1 MQKNKKSL
9 RYAAG
14 ACFGIC
20 SLIEIIWIVL
30 NILDGVYEYYGFSP
44 WHLIWPIGYALIAV
58 SMFASIDILTS
69 VGGGILTVVAVR
81 LLIDD
86 FGYYTHTISMI
97 EDLLWLI
104 VCILLVVIGLNRK
117 NVKMIC
123 IVAGALLAVRFFLIF
138 FGHKIAYGYFG
149 LDFSGFL
156 QYIILIVGTILIG
169 LALNIDSPQ
178 ESNNKTVSSCSIKST
193 AQVESKIN
201 QLVKLKDFL
210 DNGYISQ
217 EEFDAKKKQIL
228 GQ

>member
-1 MQKNKKSL
+1 MQKNNKSL

-20 SLIEIIWIVL
+20 SLMYVIFTVL
-30 NILDGVYEYYGFSP
+30 DIQNGYIFSP
-44 WHLIWPIGYALIAV
+44 WGLVLPVGFALIAV

-69 VGGGILTVVAVR
+69 VGGGILTVIAVR
-81 LLIDD
+81 WLIDD
-86 FGYYTHTISMI
+86 LGYYTHTIYMI

-149 LDFSGFL
+149 LDFWGFL
-156 QYIILIVGTILIG
+156 DQILRIVGTILIG
-169 LALNIDSPQ
+169 LTLNINETQ
-178 ESNNKTVSSCSIKST
+178 ESSGKTVSSNSINST
-193 AQVESKIN
+193 APVKN
-201 QLVKLKDFL
+201 QIDQLIKLKDFL